1 MKHLFSSIIVL
12 FLMLTVGCKSA
23 KTLTATDANLKLNTK
38 QLLKENGR
46 QVADFNTLSAKVKAV
61 YSDGDNSKSIAINL
75 RMEKDKTIWLNGPFS
90 AARLLIT
97 PEKVS
102 FYNKLDNTFFEG
114 DFKLLSDFLG
124 TDLDFDKVQN
134 LLLGEALFNL
144 REARYYES
152 SIYDDSYLVQ
162 PKDQNKLFE
171 LFYIINPTYFKMM
184 SQQLSQPKEE
194 RLLEINYLKYQDVSG
209 QIIPEQIKIN
219 AVEASSKTIIEL
231 EFKSVSLDENLN
243 FPFKIPSGFKPVN
256 LND

>member
-1 MKHLFSSIIVL
+1 MKHLLRIVIVL

-38 QLLKENGR
+38 QLLKENAR
-46 QVADFNTLSAKVKAV
+46 QAANFKTLSAKVKTA
-61 YSDGDNSKSIAINL
+61 YSQGDNSKSVAINL

-144 REARYYES
+144 KEAHYVS

-162 PKDQNKLFE
+162 PEDQNKLFE
-171 LFYIINPTYFKMM
+171 LFYIINPTYFKIM

-194 RLLEINYLKYQDVSG
+194 RLLEIDYVQYQDVSG
-209 QIIPEQIKIN
+209 QIIPEFIKIN
-219 AVEASSKTIIEL
+219 AVEASSETIIEL
-231 EFKSVSLDENLN
+231 EFKSVSLDENMN
-243 FPFKIPSGFKPVN
+243 FPFKIPSGFEPIKFK
-256 LND
+256 